1 MLHIKANA
9 YCPCIACSPQTT
21 SIMAG
26 LTEPWNI
33 PGMIHV
39 INEEEM
45 WWKVMIKFTSRRL
58 LSFLIDTEDKKKEE
72 MKEKSVLRLHV
83 VGWAPQ
89 GQIGLANGEGL
100 ERALGD
106 HSQGKV
112 SQFIPG

>member
-58 LSFLIDTEDKKKEE
+58 LSFLIDIEDKKGGNEGE
-72 MKEKSVLRLHV
+72 
-83 VGWAPQ
+83 
-89 GQIGLANGEGL
+89 IGLEITRRWLGTTRTDWTGKWRGPGESS
-100 ERALGD
+100 RR
-106 HSQGKV
+106 
-112 SQFIPG
+112 P